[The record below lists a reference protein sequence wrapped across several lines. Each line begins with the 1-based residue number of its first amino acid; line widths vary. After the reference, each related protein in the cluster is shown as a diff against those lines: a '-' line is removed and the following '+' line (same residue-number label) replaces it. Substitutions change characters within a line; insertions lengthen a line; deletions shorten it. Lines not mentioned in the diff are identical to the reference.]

1 MTSSAV
7 ATGLGPVEPPR
18 TPTARATVRVIV
30 NPAAGRGRGGEMLPR
45 IREAFGAHG
54 VSAIDVT
61 GGAGEERA
69 LADRA
74 LAEGATTL
82 VAVGG
87 DGTWSNVAG
96 AILASG
102 ADCRLAL
109 LAAGTGN
116 DFAKS
121 LGAPAGDLETTARLA
136 VEGPDT
142 RVDVGRIEGR
152 HFLNIAGFGFDI
164 AVLEDCARIT
174 WMKGGNLYLI
184 SALRQLFGFPGVEI
198 EVGSPLRQ
206 RAKARHL
213 MLIVANARHFGGA
226 FHIAPGAD
234 LADGM
239 LDAVSI
245 LDAPPLGRM
254 GLFVATTRGAH
265 TKNRRV
271 ITEQATRFT
280 LRFPA
285 PPAYETDGEYR
296 RAESA
301 ELEIVCVPRAL
312 RVVVGSLAGVM
323 RPALANAHAASPAV
337 RGVAVLDG
345 ATGGT

>member
-1 MTSSAV
+1 MSSSAV
-7 ATGLGPVEPPR
+7 ATGHRPVESRRPS
-18 TPTARATVRVIV
+18 AESATVRVIV

-45 IREAFGAHG
+45 IREVFGALG
-54 VSAIDVT
+54 VTSVDVSGSAGD
-61 GGAGEERA
+61 ERA

-74 LAEGATTL
+74 VAEGATTL

-96 AILASG
+96 AILAAG
-102 ADCRLAL
+102 AECRLAL

-116 DFAKS
+116 DFAKTV
-121 LGAPAGDLETTARLA
+121 GAPAGDLEATARLA
-136 VEGPDT
+136 VEGGDT

-152 HFLNIAGFGFDI
+152 YFLNIAGFGFDI

-174 WMKGGNLYLI
+174 WMKGGNLYLV
-184 SALRQLFGFPGVEI
+184 SALRQLFGYPGVEI
-198 EVGSPLRQ
+198 EIGSPLRT

-226 FHIAPGAD
+226 FHIAPGAE

-245 LDAPPLGRM
+245 LDASPLGRM
-254 GLFVATTRGAH
+254 GLFIATTRGEH
-265 TKNRRV
+265 TANRKV
-271 ITEQATRFT
+271 ITEQASRFT

-296 RAESA
+296 QAQSA
-301 ELEIVCVPRAL
+301 ELEIECVPNAL
-312 RVVVGSLAGVM
+312 RVVVGGPAGAM
-323 RPALANAHAASPAV
+323 RPALADAHVATSQV

-345 ATGGT
+345 ATGAT

>member
-1 MTSSAV
+1 MTSTAT
-7 ATGLGPVEPPR
+7 ATGTVPGSASRNRP
-18 TPTARATVRVIV
+18 ARATVRVIV
-30 NPAAGRGRGGEMLPR
+30 NPASGRGRGGEMLPR
-45 IREAFGAHG
+45 IREAFSALG
-54 VSAIDVT
+54 VSEVEVT
-61 GGAGEERA
+61 GSAGEERSLAERA
-69 LADRA
+69 LAD
-74 LAEGATTL
+74 GCTTL

-116 DFAKS
+116 DFAKTV
-121 LGAPAGDLETTARLA
+121 GAPAGDLDATARLA
-136 VEGPDT
+136 VEGGDT

-174 WMKGGNLYLI
+174 WMKGGNLYLV
-184 SALRQLFGFPGVEI
+184 SALRQLFRYPGIEI
-198 EVGSPLRQ
+198 GVGSPLRE
-206 RAKARHL
+206 RVKARHL
-213 MLIVANARHFGGA
+213 MLVVANARHFGGS
-226 FHIAPGAD
+226 FHIAPRAE

-245 LDAPPLGRM
+245 LDAPPLGRI
-254 GLFVATTRGAH
+254 GLFVATTRGTH
-265 TKNRRV
+265 TADPRV
-271 ITEQATRFT
+271 ITEQASRFT

-296 RAESA
+296 RAERDV
-301 ELEIVCVPRAL
+301 LEIECVPNAL
-312 RVVVGSLAGVM
+312 RVVVGA
-323 RPALANAHAASPAV
+323 PATAMTPAMAVGEGIVATPARGPAPAV
-337 RGVAVLDG
+337 ASR
-345 ATGGT
+345 TT

>member
-1 MTSSAV
+1 MA
-7 ATGLGPVEPPR
+7 
-18 TPTARATVRVIV
+18 VRVIV
-30 NPAAGRGRGGEMLPR
+30 NPAAGRGRGGQMLPA
-45 IREAFGAHG
+45 IRAAFAVRG
-54 VSAIDVT
+54 VGAIDVT
-61 GGAGEERA
+61 GAAGDERA

-96 AILASG
+96 AILAAG

-116 DFAKS
+116 DFAKTV
-121 LGAPAGDLETTARLA
+121 GVPAGDLEATARLA
-136 VEGPDT
+136 VEGGDT
-142 RVDVGRIEGR
+142 RVDVGRIEGH

-164 AVLEDCARIT
+164 AVLEDCARIQ
-174 WMKGGNLYLI
+174 WMKGENLYLV
-184 SALRQLFGFPGVEI
+184 SALRQLFGYPGVEI
-198 EVGSPLRQ
+198 EIGSALRV
-206 RAKARHL
+206 RPKARHL

-226 FHIAPGAD
+226 FHIAPDAE
-234 LADGM
+234 LADGL

-254 GLFVATTRGAH
+254 GLFVATTKGTH
-265 TKNRRV
+265 TSNHRV
-271 ITEQATRFT
+271 ITEQASRFT

-296 RAESA
+296 RAASA
-301 ELEIVCVPRAL
+301 ELEITCVPKAL
-312 RVVVGSLAGVM
+312 RVVTG
-323 RPALANAHAASPAV
+323 PAAAAS
-337 RGVAVLDG
+337 
-345 ATGGT
+345 

>member
-1 MTSSAV
+1 MTPAAV
-7 ATGLGPVEPPR
+7 ATGPRPVEPTR
-18 TPTARATVRVIV
+18 TSTSRATVRVIV
-30 NPAAGRGRGGEMLPR
+30 NPAAGRGRGGERLPR
-45 IREAFGAHG
+45 IREVFAARG
-54 VSAIDVT
+54 VSAVEVS
-61 GGAGEERA
+61 GSAGDERA
-69 LADRA
+69 LAERA

-102 ADCRLAL
+102 SECRLAL
-109 LAAGTGN
+109 LAVGTGN
-116 DFAKS
+116 DFAKTV
-121 LGAPAGDLETTARLA
+121 GAPAGDLETTARLA
-136 VEGPDT
+136 VEGGDT
-142 RVDVGRIEGR
+142 LVDVGRIEGR

-174 WMKGGNLYLI
+174 WMKGGNLYLV
-184 SALRQLFGFPGVEI
+184 SALRQLFGYPGVEI
-198 EVGSPLRQ
+198 EVGSPLRR

-213 MLIVANARHFGGA
+213 MLIVANAKHFGGS

-245 LDAPPLGRM
+245 LDGPPLSRI
-254 GLFVATTRGAH
+254 GLFVGATRGTH
-265 TKNRRV
+265 VDDRRV
-271 ITEQATRFT
+271 ITEQAARFT
-280 LRFPA
+280 LRFPE

-296 RAESA
+296 RASSA

-312 RVVVGSLAGVM
+312 RVVVGPPAVAMRPVLAGKVAM
-323 RPALANAHAASPAV
+323 APSPA
-337 RGVAVLDG
+337 
-345 ATGGT
+345 TSTT

>member
-1 MTSSAV
+1 MTPTAV
-7 ATGLGPVEPPR
+7 APGDRSGSASGSR
-18 TPTARATVRVIV
+18 SARATVRVIV
-30 NPAAGRGRGGEMLPR
+30 NPAAGRGRGAQMLPR
-45 IREAFGAHG
+45 VREVFAAHG
-54 VSAIDVT
+54 VDAVEVT
-61 GGAGEERA
+61 GIAGDERTLAARA
-69 LADRA
+69 L
-74 LAEGATTL
+74 LEGCTTL

-121 LGAPAGDLETTARLA
+121 LGVPAGDIEATARLA
-136 VEGPDT
+136 VEGPDIP
-142 RVDVGRIEGR
+142 VDVGRIEGH

-174 WMKGGNLYLI
+174 WMKGGHLYLV
-184 SALRQLFGFPGVEI
+184 SALRQLFGYPGVEI
-198 EVGSPLRQ
+198 EVESPHR
-206 RAKARHL
+206 RRVRSRHL

-234 LADGM
+234 LADGL

-245 LDAPPLGRM
+245 LDAPPLGRI
-254 GLFVATTRGAH
+254 GLFVATTRGTH
-265 TKNRRV
+265 TTDPRV
-271 ITEQATRFT
+271 VTEKASRFT
-280 LRFPA
+280 LRFPE

-296 RAESA
+296 RALSA
-301 ELEIVCVPRAL
+301 ELVIECVPRAL
-312 RVVVGSLAGVM
+312 RVVVAEALTVATV
-323 RPALANAHAASPAV
+323 PAATTAPAAPVGPVPCA
-337 RGVAVLDG
+337 APG
-345 ATGGT
+345 AA